1 MHCRVIHVQIHSFSG
16 GKAARRLHKSFL
28 EEGVDS
34 QVLSLVGDLDDDAC
48 MMNSGKKAWI
58 KARIDYKIESC
69 ILRNTIKDLG
79 KFSFPVLGTDISKF
93 ESVYKADII
102 YLNWVLGGFM
112 NLQGYRNLA
121 KTGKPVVIVMHDMWT
136 ITGGCHHSFSCDKY
150 TSECFKCP
158 MFNGRNLFDLA
169 ARGYRKKL
177 KLYTEFENLY
187 FVSPSKWLHDC
198 AKKSSLTRHKPVF
211 HIPNIVDES
220 VFKPLNKEAAR
231 QFLNINSEEYVIAF
245 GALSLSNPY
254 KGWKELEKALDIL
267 SKGKYHRNLSVLIF
281 GGGYN
286 QKLAN
291 SIRLKTIFLG
301 YLKDEYSMALA
312 YNTADVFVVPSKAD
326 NLPTTILECLS
337 CGTPVTGF
345 DVGGIPEMIDHMNN
359 GYLASGNDPED
370 LAKGIEFCLAN
381 KLRGRL
387 LPDFHKDV
395 ILKKHMDLLNNIS
408 K

>member
-1 MHCRVIHVQIHSFSG
+1 VQIHSFSG

-312 YNTADVFVVPSKAD
+312 YNAADVFVVPSKAD

>member
-1 MHCRVIHVQIHSFSG
+1 MQIHSFSG

-312 YNTADVFVVPSKAD
+312 YNAADVFVVPSKAD

>member
-1 MHCRVIHVQIHSFSG
+1 MHCKVIHVQIHSFSG
-16 GKAARRLHKSFL
+16 GKSASKLHKSFL

-34 QVLSLVGDLDDDAC
+34 QVLSLVGDLNDDAC
-48 MMNSGKKAWI
+48 MINSGKKAWI
-58 KARIDYKIESC
+58 KARIDNKIESYT
-69 ILRNTIKDLG
+69 LRNVRKDLG

-93 ESVYKADII
+93 ESVHEADII

-158 MFNGRNLFDLA
+158 MFYGRNLVDLA

-198 AKKSSLTRHKPVF
+198 AKKSSLVGHKPVF
-211 HIPNIVDES
+211 HIPNIIDES
-220 VFKPLNKEAAR
+220 IFKPLNKEVAR

-267 SKGKYHRNLSVLIF
+267 SKGKYHKNLSVLIF

-291 SIRLKTIFLG
+291 SIPLKTIFLG

-312 YNTADVFVVPSKAD
+312 YNAADVFVVPSKAD

-337 CGTPVTGF
+337 CGTPVAGF

-359 GYLASGNDPED
+359 GYLASGNDSED
-370 LAKGIEFCLAN
+370 LAKGIEFCLDN

-387 LPDFHKDV
+387 LPDFHKGV

>member
-312 YNTADVFVVPSKAD
+312 YNAADVFVVPSKAD